1 MFAISFDPE
10 SRTLYWYFTEII
22 AGSTTAEDEGTATLY
37 LDASQQLIGAQ
48 IALDYDTTEDN
59 LTGALEHPAV
69 SFHPE
74 NRILAINLFNETP
87 AETIELA
94 ELAVMD
100 FDEAEQLQGFELQ
113 LPPVE
118 QLDVQLE
125 RITSFLITLDS
136 PAEDLEDVERTPET
150 QMFAPDTEE
159 NAFRSGFVALVGKPN
174 VGKSTL
180 LNALLGRKIT
190 IVSPKPHTTRIP
202 VRGILTTPEAQLVF
216 VDTPGIHDPR
226 NKLGSFMVDQAQR
239 AIPDADVVCFI
250 VDISAPPS
258 RLDKRI
264 ATITRRSRT
273 PRILVLNK
281 TDQPSRDG
289 QPHLEAYREL
299 GPWDMEI
306 AISALKEEGLDT
318 LVEEIVRHLPVGT
331 SLYPGDQV
339 TDQNT
344 RTHAAELVREQ
355 VLHLTEQEIPHSVAV
370 EVDEWE
376 ERERVLYVRMTI
388 NVERESQ
395 KAIVI
400 GAKGAMLK
408 RIGSAA
414 RKRIEEA
421 LGRSI
426 YLDLWVKARTNWRD
440 DPTSLH
446 WLGYTKR
453 KT

>member
-1 MFAISFDPE
+1 MFAISFD
-10 SRTLYWYFTEII
+10 SDNRTLYWYFTEIM
-22 AGSTTAEDEGTATLY
+22 ASSTTAEDEGATTLY
-37 LDASQQLIGAQ
+37 LDAEKQIIGVQ
-48 IALDYDTTEDN
+48 VTLDYDTTEHN
-59 LTGALEHPAV
+59 LAGALEHPVV
-69 SFHPE
+69 SFDSDT
-74 NRILAINLFNETP
+74 RILAIRLFDETP
-87 AETIELA
+87 AETIELV
-94 ELAVMD
+94 EPAVMD
-100 FDEAEQLQGFELQ
+100 FDDSEQLQGFELQ
-113 LPPVE
+113 LPAIE

-125 RITSFLITLDS
+125 RIVPFLVTFDS
-136 PAEDLEDVERTPET
+136 PAEDPDDVERTPET
-150 QMFAPDTEE
+150 QMFAPNTEE
-159 NAFRSGFVALVGKPN
+159 VAFRSGFVALVGKPN

-180 LNALLGRKIT
+180 LNAFLGRKIT

-202 VRGILTTPEAQLVF
+202 VRGILTTPAAQLIF

-258 RLDKRI
+258 RLDERI
-264 ATITRRSRT
+264 ATITRRSRA

-299 GPWDMEI
+299 GPWDMEV
-306 AISALKEEGLDT
+306 AISALQEEGLDI
-318 LVEEIVRHLPVGT
+318 LVDEIVRHLPIGT
-331 SLYPGDQV
+331 RLYPSDQI
-339 TDQNT
+339 TDQSM
-344 RTHAAELVREQ
+344 RDHAAELIREQ

-376 ERERVLYVRMTI
+376 ERERVLYMRMTI

-414 RKRIEEA
+414 RKQIEEA
-421 LGRSI
+421 IERPV

>member
-22 AGSTTAEDEGTATLY
+22 AGSTTAEDEGTAILY

-48 IALDYDTTEDN
+48 IALDYDTTEHN
-59 LTGALEHPAV
+59 LTSALQHPAV
-69 SFHPE
+69 SFDH
-74 NRILAINLFNETP
+74 NTRILAINLFNETP
-87 AETIELA
+87 AETIELTA
-94 ELAVMD
+94 LAVMD
-100 FDEAEQLQGFELQ
+100 FDEAEQFQGFELQ

-118 QLDVQLE
+118 QLDIQLD
-125 RITSFLITLDS
+125 RVTSFLISLDS
-136 PAEDLEDVERTPET
+136 PAEDLEDVELTPET
-150 QMFAPDTEE
+150 QMFAPDDEGHT
-159 NAFRSGFVALVGKPN
+159 FRSGFVALVGKPN

-281 TDQPSRDG
+281 IDQPSRDG
-289 QPHLEAYREL
+289 QPHLDAYREL
-299 GPWDMEI
+299 GPWDMEV
-306 AISALKEEGLDT
+306 AISALQEEGLDT
-318 LVEEIVRHLPVGT
+318 LVDEIVRHLPVGT
-331 SLYPGDQV
+331 RLYPSDQV
-339 TDQNT
+339 TDQST
-344 RTHAAELVREQ
+344 RVHAAELVREQ

>member
-1 MFAISFDPE
+1 
-10 SRTLYWYFTEII
+10 
-22 AGSTTAEDEGTATLY
+22 
-37 LDASQQLIGAQ
+37 
-48 IALDYDTTEDN
+48 
-59 LTGALEHPAV
+59 
-69 SFHPE
+69 
-74 NRILAINLFNETP
+74 
-87 AETIELA
+87 
-94 ELAVMD
+94 
-100 FDEAEQLQGFELQ
+100 
-113 LPPVE
+113 
-118 QLDVQLE
+118 
-125 RITSFLITLDS
+125 
-136 PAEDLEDVERTPET
+136 
-150 QMFAPDTEE
+150 
-159 NAFRSGFVALVGKPN
+159 
-174 VGKSTL
+174 
-180 LNALLGRKIT
+180 
-190 IVSPKPHTTRIP
+190 
-202 VRGILTTPEAQLVF
+202 
-216 VDTPGIHDPR
+216 
-226 NKLGSFMVDQAQR
+226 MVDQAQR

-281 TDQPSRDG
+281 IDQPSRDG

-339 TDQNT
+339 TDQST

-400 GAKGAMLK
+400 GAKGTMLK

-421 LGRSI
+421 LGRPI